1 MADDLH
7 LSIRPDVDFRPTFFI
22 VDLKITN
29 PKMMG
34 KKAEFK
40 LDLASDVH
48 DSRAVDDAKNLYAH
62 NFTVDRTEYQLKI
75 PTDSFDCFT
84 YKGTHAS
91 IVLRAN
97 LKVDDAWILKDSEVS
112 RTAQLKLVDARTGG
126 GGDASAAI
134 DPFDKVQFS
143 KNFNALSSDRKR
155 DFVLTSLFCVIA
167 LIGGFIAIWKTLM
180 SGDTMS
186 GDTIGIGIACVII
199 LTTVVYL
206 YWAWFKN
213 KQFKS
218 YMKVALQPMPAITRN
233 TRLQISQLISGKS
246 EVDLKN
252 MTLRVVAC
260 NMEKGQYVRGSG
272 SNRRTVSFEEPVR
285 PIILYSEKVSRI
297 PSGQELGG
305 CFPGEVDFGP
315 IFKTLYPPLEISET
329 HGLAVYWEV
338 QLLHDEFIDHELKGP
353 TDRVEV
359 TDFFIA

>member
-48 DSRAVDDAKNLYAH
+48 DSSAVNDAKNLYAH

-126 GGDASAAI
+126 GGDASAEI

-143 KNFNALSSDRKR
+143 KNFNALSSNRKLA
-155 DFVLTSLFCVIA
+155 FVLLSLFCVIA
-167 LIGGFIAIWKTLM
+167 GVWGSIAIWKLRG
-180 SGDTMS
+180 SDEPG
-186 GDTIGIGIACVII
+186 GAIVGIIVLIVVVCV
-199 LTTVVYL
+199 LWV
-206 YWAWFKN
+206 WFKN

-233 TRLQISQLISGKS
+233 TRLQISRLISGKS

-305 CFPGEVDFGP
+305 HFPGEVDFGP

>member
-7 LSIRPDVDFRPTFFI
+7 LSIRPDVDFQPAFFI

-126 GGDASAAI
+126 GGDASAEI

-143 KNFNALSSDRKR
+143 KNFNALSADRKLA
-155 DFVLTSLFCVIA
+155 FVLLSLFCIIA
-167 LIGGFIAIWKTLM
+167 GVWGSIAIWKLRD
-180 SGDTMS
+180 SEDPG
-186 GDTIGIGIACVII
+186 GAIVGIIVLIVVVCV
-199 LTTVVYL
+199 LWV
-206 YWAWFKN
+206 WFMN

-272 SNRRTVSFEEPVR
+272 SNRRTVSFKEPVR

-297 PSGQELGG
+297 PRGQELGG
-305 CFPGEVDFGP
+305 HFPGEVDFGP
-315 IFKTLYPPLEISET
+315 MFKTLYPPLKISET
-329 HGLAVYWEV
+329 HGLAINWEV
-338 QLLHDEFIDHELKGP
+338 QLLNDEFRNHELKGP
-353 TDRVEV
+353 SERIEV

>member
-1 MADDLH
+1 MSDDLH

-97 LKVDDAWILKDSEVS
+97 LNVEFAGIFTFALVS
-112 RTAQLKLVDARTGG
+112 WTDQPMLVYARPGG
-126 GGDASAAI
+126 VGDASAEI

-143 KNFNALSSDRKR
+143 KNFNALSSDRKLA
-155 DFVLTSLFCVIA
+155 FVLLSLFCVIVG
-167 LIGGFIAIWKTLM
+167 IWGSIAIWKLRD
-180 SGDTMS
+180 SDDPG
-186 GDTIGIGIACVII
+186 GAIVGIIVLIVVVCV
-199 LTTVVYL
+199 LWV
-206 YWAWFKN
+206 WFKN

-218 YMKVALQPMPAITRN
+218 YMKVALRPMPTISRN
-233 TRLQISQLISGKS
+233 TRLQIPQLISGKS

-272 SNRRTVSFEEPVR
+272 TNRRTVSFEEPVR
-285 PIILYSEKVSRI
+285 PIILYSEKVSLI

-305 CFPGEVDFGP
+305 HFPGEVDFGP
-315 IFKTLYPPLEISET
+315 IFKTLYPPLKISET

>member
-48 DSRAVDDAKNLYAH
+48 DSSAVNDAKNLYAH

-126 GGDASAAI
+126 GGDASAEI

-143 KNFNALSSDRKR
+143 KNFNALSSDRKLA
-155 DFVLTSLFCVIA
+155 FVLLSLFCVIA
-167 LIGGFIAIWKTLM
+167 GVWGSIAIWKLRG
-180 SGDTMS
+180 SDEPG
-186 GDTIGIGIACVII
+186 GAIVGIIVLIVVVCV
-199 LTTVVYL
+199 LWV
-206 YWAWFKN
+206 WFKN

-233 TRLQISQLISGKS
+233 TRLQISRLISGKS

-305 CFPGEVDFGP
+305 HFPGEVDFGP

-353 TDRVEV
+353 ADRVEV

>member
-48 DSRAVDDAKNLYAH
+48 DSSAVNDAKNLYAH

-126 GGDASAAI
+126 GGDASAEI

-143 KNFNALSSDRKR
+143 KNFNALSSDRKLA
-155 DFVLTSLFCVIA
+155 FVLLSLFCVIA
-167 LIGGFIAIWKTLM
+167 GVWGSIAIWKLRD
-180 SGDTMS
+180 SDEPG
-186 GDTIGIGIACVII
+186 GAIVGIIVLIVVVCV
-199 LTTVVYL
+199 LWV
-206 YWAWFKN
+206 WFKN

-233 TRLQISQLISGKS
+233 TRLKISQLISGKS

-272 SNRRTVSFEEPVR
+272 SNRRTVSFKEPVR

-297 PSGQELGG
+297 PSG
-305 CFPGEVDFGP
+305 
-315 IFKTLYPPLEISET
+315 KSSHSPPS
-329 HGLAVYWEV
+329 
-338 QLLHDEFIDHELKGP
+338 P
-353 TDRVEV
+353 
-359 TDFFIA
+359 